1 MEKDSLVIFDKNV
14 IEFVTVAAEAC
25 GFLERTET
33 LSREEFVETSLK
45 IFPLLYLKANLL
57 PPCEYIDDQELE
69 FFVTEDIYEVIRI
82 NVASVLAEKDDYL
95 EVFLP
100 EMRYSDT
107 PIKKCVSEDLADIY
121 QDLKNFICV
130 FQLGFNQTMNDAL
143 VRCKIN
149 FAEYWGQR
157 LVNSLR
163 ALHDI
168 KFNTTNPEG
177 DEDEFGFNDELG
189 YENDHDHD
197 HDPDFLY

>member
-1 MEKDSLVIFDKNV
+1 MEKDSIVIFDKNV
-14 IEFVTVAAEAC
+14 IEFVTVAAETC

-33 LSREEFVETSLK
+33 LSRDEFVETSLK
-45 IFPLLYLKANLL
+45 LLPLLYLKATLL
-57 PPCEYIDDQELE
+57 PKCSYIDDEELE
-69 FFVTEDIYEVIRI
+69 FFVTEDVYELIRI

-107 PIKKCVSEDLADIY
+107 PLKKCVSEDFADIY
-121 QDLKNFICV
+121 QDLKNFVFI
-130 FQLGFNQTMNDAL
+130 FQLGLNQTMNDAL
-143 VRCKIN
+143 VRCKAN

-177 DEDEFGFNDELG
+177 DEDDMNFVDDEEQD
-189 YENDHDHD
+189 Y
-197 HDPDFLY
+197 LY

>member
-14 IEFVTVAAEAC
+14 VEFVTVAAETC

-33 LSREEFVETSLK
+33 LSRDEFVETSLK
-45 IFPLLYLKANLL
+45 LLPLLYLKANLL
-57 PPCEYIDDQELE
+57 PKCTYIDDEELE
-69 FFVTEDIYEVIRI
+69 YFVTEDVYGLIRI

-121 QDLKNFICV
+121 QDLKNFVFI

-143 VRCKIN
+143 VRCKNN

-177 DEDEFGFNDELG
+177 DEDDMTFVDDDEQD
-189 YENDHDHD
+189 Y
-197 HDPDFLY
+197 LY

>member
-1 MEKDSLVIFDKNV
+1 MEKDSIVIFDKNV
-14 IEFVTVAAEAC
+14 IEFVTVAAETC
-25 GFLERTET
+25 GFLERIET
-33 LSREEFVETSLK
+33 LSRDEFVETSLK
-45 IFPLLYLKANLL
+45 LLPLLYLKASLL
-57 PPCEYIDDQELE
+57 PKCSYIDDEELE
-69 FFVTEDIYEVIRI
+69 FFVTEDVYELIRI

-107 PIKKCVSEDLADIY
+107 PIKKCVSEDFADIY
-121 QDLKNFICV
+121 QDLKNFVFI
-130 FQLGFNQTMNDAL
+130 FQLGLNQTMNDAL
-143 VRCKIN
+143 VRCKNN

-177 DEDEFGFNDELG
+177 DEDDNSFVDDE
-189 YENDHDHD
+189 DHDY
-197 HDPDFLY
+197 LY